1 MSDVRKTILL
11 GLTTLS
17 LLGAAYAQ
25 TATPAK
31 PAGTSASSSMPGM
44 DHSSMAMATVNIN
57 TASKAE
63 LMKVPGVG
71 PAMAAAIMKARP
83 IKNQADLI
91 ARVKGVG
98 EKNGAKLGKY
108 FKY

>member
-25 TATPAK
+25 TAK
-31 PAGTSASSSMPGM
+31 PATMPGM
-44 DHSSMAMATVNIN
+44 DHSSMAMSTVNIN

-71 PAMAAAIMKARP
+71 PAMAAAIIKARP
-83 IKNQADLI
+83 IRNQADLI
-91 ARVKGVG
+91 ARVKGIG
-98 EKNGAKLGKY
+98 EKNGAKLSKY

>member
-25 TATPAK
+25 TAK
-31 PAGTSASSSMPGM
+31 PATTAGSMSSMKM
-44 DHSSMAMATVNIN
+44 DDKMVTTINVN
-57 TASKAE
+57 TASKAD

-83 IKNQADLI
+83 IRNQADLI
-91 ARVKGVG
+91 ARVKGIG